1 MTIKTHKKQNSVLI
15 FFNLQKKTVEKYK
28 KVNIRSRLLKY
39 EAPSLYTMFSSIV
52 TWNLP
57 ARAPMQGWPYLIA
70 PLHDVLCI

>member
-28 KVNIRSRLLKY
+28 KVNIRPRLPKC
-39 EAPSLYTMFSSIV
+39 EAPSLYITFPSIV

-57 ARAPMQGWPYLIA
+57 ARAPHAGLIPSHPTSA
-70 PLHDVLCI
+70 